1 MARQNLPPRG
11 SFAAAAAPADPRPRI
26 DYTIISINYVNETRW
41 HGDRMVYLGSQ
52 AMGVARRIQPRPQRG
67 AEDAKR
73 HFAQHVPG
81 GLRRAIGAGAV
92 RHTGGRDLP
101 NQGSRQ
107 HRRRAAEPADR
118 LWPG

>member
-1 MARQNLPPRG
+1 MTRQNLPPRG
-11 SFAAAAAPADPRPRI
+11 SFAAAAAPAEPRPRT
-26 DYTIISINYVNETRW
+26 DYIIISIDYVDEMRW
-41 HGDRMVYLGSQ
+41 HGDRIDYPGSR
-52 AMGVARRIQPRPQRG
+52 AMGVAKRIQPRPQRG

-73 HFAQHVPG
+73 HFAQHVSG

-92 RHTGGRDLP
+92 HHSGGRDLP

-118 LWPG
+118 